1 MANLIMGRLQSTK
14 QVRTQKCCTY
24 LKVRCM
30 TKIFS
35 RPCVL
40 DQTSDVRQILDLIA
54 DKWTALVILALSRGT
69 HRYSELHRTIGG
81 VSQKMLTQTLRS
93 LETSGLIDRKVYPT
107 VPPMVEYSL
116 THLGETLVKPL
127 KTLCDWASEHMNE
140 VEQARKQVTKK

>member
-1 MANLIMGRLQSTK
+1 
-14 QVRTQKCCTY
+14 
-24 LKVRCM
+24 M
-30 TKIFS
+30 TEIFS

-116 THLGETLVKPL
+116 TPLGETLVKPL
-127 KTLCDWASEHMNE
+127 KTLCDWASEHMDE
-140 VEQARKQVTKK
+140 VEKARKQVTKN

>member
-1 MANLIMGRLQSTK
+1 
-14 QVRTQKCCTY
+14 
-24 LKVRCM
+24 VRCM
-30 TKIFS
+30 TELLS

-81 VSQKMLTQTLRS
+81 VSQKMLTQTLRG
-93 LETSGLIDRKVYPT
+93 LESSGLIDRKVYPT

-116 THLGETLVKPL
+116 TPLGETLVKPL
-127 KTLCDWASEHMNE
+127 KTLCDWASEHMYE
-140 VEQARKQVTKK
+140 VEDAREKAAEKKAG